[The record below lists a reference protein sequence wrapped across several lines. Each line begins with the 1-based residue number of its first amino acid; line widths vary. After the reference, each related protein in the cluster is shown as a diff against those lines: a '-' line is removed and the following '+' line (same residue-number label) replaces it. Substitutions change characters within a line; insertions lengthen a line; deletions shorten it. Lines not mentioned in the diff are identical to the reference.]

1 MIGVELDH
9 VNRMNLVGLQK
20 GPWSIHQEIPAFL
33 SLSLFMCMSKMYMP
47 SMPNGTDNNMKS
59 MMQMSFYWGTDAIV
73 LFPRWPDNSVGMY
86 ILAIIFVFLLA
97 MAIEVLSNQ
106 PLIKPGTSPL
116 LGGLIQAIVH
126 FFRISFVYMV
136 MLAVM
141 SFNGGIFIAAV
152 VGHTLGFFI
161 AKSRALA
168 LANREEDKGSSSV
181 RNNV

>member
-1 MIGVELDH
+1 
-9 VNRMNLVGLQK
+9 
-20 GPWSIHQEIPAFL
+20 
-33 SLSLFMCMSKMYMP
+33 MSKMDMSPGGNMP
-47 SMPNGTDNNMKS
+47 LMPNGTSNMHYY
-59 MMQMSFYWGTDAIV
+59 MMQMSFYWGKDATV
-73 LFPRWPDNSVGMY
+73 LFHGWPGNSVGMY
-86 ILAIIFVFLLA
+86 ILAIIFVLLLA

-116 LGGLIQAIVH
+116 VGALMQGFVQ

-152 VGHTLGFFI
+152 IGHTSGFFI

-168 LANREEDKGSSSV
+168 LVNKEEDKGSSSV

>member
-1 MIGVELDH
+1 
-9 VNRMNLVGLQK
+9 
-20 GPWSIHQEIPAFL
+20 
-33 SLSLFMCMSKMYMP
+33 MYMSP
-47 SMPNGTDNNMKS
+47 GGYMPLMPNGTSNTQSSMQS
-59 MMQMSFYWGTDAIV
+59 MMQMSFYWGKDATV
-73 LFPRWPDNSVGMY
+73 LFHGWPGKSVGMY
-86 ILAIIFVFLLA
+86 ILAIVFVFLLA

-116 LGGLIQAIVH
+116 VGGLMQAFVQ

-168 LANREEDKGSSSV
+168 LVNKEEDKGSSSV

>member
-1 MIGVELDH
+1 
-9 VNRMNLVGLQK
+9 
-20 GPWSIHQEIPAFL
+20 
-33 SLSLFMCMSKMYMP
+33 MSPDQDMG
-47 SMPNGTDNNMKS
+47 SMVNGTYNMKS
-59 MMQMSFYWGTDAIV
+59 MMMQMSFYWGKDAIV
-73 LFPRWPDNSVGMY
+73 LFPGWPDTSVGMY
-86 ILAIIFVFLLA
+86 ILAIIFVILLA

-106 PLIKPGTSPL
+106 PLVKPGTSPL
-116 LGGLIQAIVH
+116 LGGLVQAIVH

-168 LANREEDKGSSSV
+168 LASKEEEDKGSSSV

>member
-1 MIGVELDH
+1 MY
-9 VNRMNLVGLQK
+9 
-20 GPWSIHQEIPAFL
+20 
-33 SLSLFMCMSKMYMP
+33 MSPNQDMP

-59 MMQMSFYWGTDAIV
+59 MMQMSFYWGTDATV
-73 LFPRWPDNSVGMY
+73 LFSGWPHNNVGMY
-86 ILAIIFVFLLA
+86 ILAVIFVFLLA

>member
-1 MIGVELDH
+1 
-9 VNRMNLVGLQK
+9 
-20 GPWSIHQEIPAFL
+20 
-33 SLSLFMCMSKMYMP
+33 MSKMYMSP
-47 SMPNGTDNNMKS
+47 GGYMPLMPNGTSNTQSSMQS
-59 MMQMSFYWGTDAIV
+59 MMQMSFYWGKDATV
-73 LFPRWPDNSVGMY
+73 LFHGW
-86 ILAIIFVFLLA
+86 
-97 MAIEVLSNQ
+97 
-106 PLIKPGTSPL
+106 PGTSPL
-116 LGGLIQAIVH
+116 VGGLMQAFVQ

-168 LANREEDKGSSSV
+168 LVNKEEDKGSSSV